1 VKNLVIVLFLIS
13 LATLLAEKQRREEK
27 RAEQEKAQV
36 AAAQAL
42 RVRMDA
48 VITALRADFHPK
60 QEKAFTSKAK
70 RKAVKCTR
78 RAGKTRGGCR
88 ETMARS
94 LEART
99 RVLYCAATRKEA
111 KDRAWRSDTK
121 DGWRD
126 LIDVVGLV
134 VATTRAAFDKG
145 QGDVLVN
152 ETELTIDFRNG
163 SQLAIFAADR
173 PEDADKLRG
182 GQKDIVWVDE
192 AQIFPALQYFI
203 DQVVEAMVAR
213 PAGLDRGEVWLSGTP
228 ERNLDGLFFE
238 VTKEPDQGERLAGWE
253 VHEFAVIDNPYFGD
267 TAEAR
272 WEATAGETLRTRGW
286 DPKNPPPEFIREW
299 LGKWT
304 SGDAFFVFLVH
315 LYPPDEFAPSRVN
328 EETGAYDHVRA
339 LRDLPEHVTNAHGT
353 IERIV
358 WYFVLGVDF
367 GGSPDP
373 FAWVLWAFSPQIED
387 IYEMG
392 SWKKTDL
399 TSDDM
404 KGHLWT
410 LWNTVGQALV
420 GMRGDSSGALGKP
433 TLQAW
438 QEGMGMPIE
447 AADRH
452 GKAAVI
458 QLFNGEIAARRVHYR
473 KDSMLLVEHKNL
485 QWKVMKP
492 TATDEGKRVEWKT
505 RTIRDPKTGRMWM
518 PSNHCSDSSLY
529 GYRDLITRRVD
540 FDPPPLTE
548 EERNKIQEQKFLAS
562 IRREPEPDD
571 VYGFEEE
578 Y

>member
-1 VKNLVIVLFLIS
+1 MIVMFLIS
-13 LATLLAEKQRREEK
+13 LATLLAEKVRREEK
-27 RAEQEKAQV
+27 KREQEQAQKV
-36 AAAQAL
+36 AADAL
-42 RVRMDA
+42 KLRMA
-48 VITALRADFHPK
+48 GVVATLRADYHPK
-60 QEKAFTSKAK
+60 QAAAVTSRAK
-70 RKAVKCTR
+70 RRAIKCTR

-88 ETMARS
+88 ETMARA
-94 LEART
+94 LEGRA

-192 AQIFPALQYFI
+192 AQIFPALTYFI

-213 PAGLDRGEVWLSGTP
+213 PAGLERGEVWLSGTP
-228 ERNLDGLFFE
+228 DRNLAGMFYE
-238 VTKEPDQGERLAGWE
+238 ATKEPEQGERLDGWE
-253 VHEFAVIDNPYFGD
+253 VHEFAVIDNPYFGS
-267 TAEAR
+267 TAEER

-286 DPKNPPPEFIREW
+286 DPENPPPEFVREW

-304 SGDAFFVFLVH
+304 TGDALFVYAVH
-315 LYPPDEFAPSRVN
+315 QYQPHEFAPCRVD
-328 EETGAYDHVRA
+328 ESTGHYDHRLA
-339 LRDLPEHVTNAHGT
+339 IADLPPRVVAADGA
-353 IERIV
+353 IERIE
-358 WYFVLGVDF
+358 WYFTLGVDF

-373 FAWVLWAFSPQIED
+373 FAWVLWAWSPQIVD

-392 SWKKTDL
+392 SWKQTDL

-404 KGHLWT
+404 KHHLWT
-410 LWNTVGQALV
+410 LWRSVGPALV
-420 GMRGDSSGALGKP
+420 SLRGDSSGALGKP

-438 QEGMGMPIE
+438 EDGIGLPLE
-447 AADRH
+447 PADRH

-458 QLFNGEIAARRVHYR
+458 QLFNGEIAAMRVHYR
-473 KDSMLLVEHKNL
+473 SGSMILVEHKHL

-492 TATDEGKRVEWKT
+492 TAESEGKRVEWKT
-505 RTIRDPKTGRMWM
+505 RTIKHPTTGQEWA
-518 PSNHCSDSSLY
+518 PGNHCADAGLY
-529 GYRDLITRRVD
+529 GYRDLVSRRLE

-548 EERNKIQEQKFLAS
+548 EERMRAQEAKFLHTMRHAS
-562 IRREPEPDD
+562 EDEDE
-571 VYGFEEE
+571 YGEG